1 MRSNLL
7 ASSVVLPVFG
17 VFPVV
22 NLLLLLLWNIR
33 LCSEKIDISI
43 LWIKQLLSEWN
54 LSPGWQEILAR
65 FLVLLQDPMA
75 REQLASRILTV
86 YILIP

>member
-1 MRSNLL
+1 MRSTLL

-43 LWIKQLLSEWN
+43 LWIKQVLSEWN

>member
-1 MRSNLL
+1 MRSTLL
-7 ASSVVLPVFG
+7 ASSAVLPVFG

>member
-86 YILIP
+86 YILVP

>member
-1 MRSNLL
+1 MRSTLL

>member
-43 LWIKQLLSEWN
+43 LWIKQVLSEWN